1 MQKEKKKKKTTTL
14 HLPTA
19 VFKSFLWALDSWV
32 WQLSGGLQR
41 CCTCLAA
48 NPTEEEMICT
58 LLVPPSVLRW
68 SSPNPIFPL
77 YVVFGL
83 HMWFTCSHSR
93 CKLVENL
100 CCHVFSSIFSQLV
113 FQISTFS
120 FSKYNSVFIF
130 SLAKLDLGLFIS
142 SFFGV
147 CLFLFLHQSHDR
159 EETAGRQKTKVL
171 TIIATV
177 DFPALLSSDTVIC
190 LTNAIFFLS
199 VSL

>member
-1 MQKEKKKKKTTTL
+1 MQKEKKNKKTTTF

-113 FQISTFS
+113 FQISIFS

-142 SFFGV
+142 SFFWFV
-147 CLFLFLHQSHDR
+147 CSSSSIRVMTERKQQGGKKQRFWLSLQLLTFLRCCPLTPLFVWQMQFFFS
-159 EETAGRQKTKVL
+159 
-171 TIIATV
+171 
-177 DFPALLSSDTVIC
+177 LS
-190 LTNAIFFLS
+190 L
-199 VSL
+199 